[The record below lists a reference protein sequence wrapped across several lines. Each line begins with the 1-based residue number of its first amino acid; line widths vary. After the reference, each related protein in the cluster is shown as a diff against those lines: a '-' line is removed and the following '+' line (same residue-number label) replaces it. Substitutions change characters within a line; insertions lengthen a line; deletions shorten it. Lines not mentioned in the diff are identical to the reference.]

1 MAKFIDIIKV
11 INFSFYLPSHY
22 VGHYSVTLN
31 RENHGSFGFRLQ
43 PFEPGIFKVVEV
55 TPGSPADVPGHIN
68 IGDSLLTINGRIVSE
83 ASDMKSITE
92 VIRDS
97 GATLNLRLSSRPIVS
112 GKINDSNT
120 VKPISRL
127 QLNIEINTI

>member
-1 MAKFIDIIKV
+1 MYSYLWSKSNNIIKA
-11 INFSFYLPSHY
+11 INSSLHETLRY

-55 TPGSPADVPGHIN
+55 TPGSPADVQGNIN

-97 GATLNLRLSSRPIVS
+97 GTILNLRLSSRPIVP
-112 GKINDSNT
+112 GNN
-120 VKPISRL
+120 
-127 QLNIEINTI
+127 